1 MDRNGMEIKLSMEG
15 MELHN
20 ECLDAGSL
28 GVHLMG
34 RDLLL
39 G

>member
-1 MDRNGMEIKLSMEG
+1 
-15 MELHN
+15 LHN

-28 GVHLMG
+28 GVHLMN

-39 G
+39 GWRILLSLGGG